1 MRVKVTE
8 RDLRHGANSVRFGNA
23 ILACEGYA
31 PSCSDQGRCT
41 MGGRCFDS
49 APHLVAARM
58 IESLIPK
65 DGRAGMHYAYLR
77 RAAENLRE
85 ERVHL

>member
-8 RDLRHGANSVRFGNA
+8 RDLRHDADSVRFGYA

-31 PSCSDQGRCT
+31 PSCSEQGRCS
-41 MGGRCFDS
+41 MDGRCFDS

-58 IESLIPK
+58 IEGLLPQ

-77 RAAENLRE
+77 RVAEALLEDRS
-85 ERVHL
+85 HL

>member
-1 MRVKVTE
+1 MKVKVTE
-8 RDLRHGANSVRFGNA
+8 RDLRHGADSVRFGNA

-41 MGGRCFDS
+41 MDGRCFDS

-58 IESLIPK
+58 IEGLLPK

-77 RAAENLRE
+77 RVAEALRE
-85 ERVHL
+85 DRIHL